1 MMVGPTNDMPRCLRS
16 LLILVDS
23 VLSVGT
29 SLGEKRLRCTGS
41 TIYEAY
47 HDDEWGV
54 PRHDDRHLFE
64 LLILEGTQAGLSWET
79 ILKRR
84 KAYRLAFDNFSIQ
97 IVASYGEKETTNLLE
112 NKGIIRN
119 KLKIHA
125 AINNAKV
132 VLRIQKEFGSLDKH
146 LWGFVDG
153 APLQRN
159 RFSPSDVPTEST
171 ESTRMSKD
179 LKQRG
184 MSFVGPTIM
193 YAFMQSTGMVN
204 DHYTS
209 CFRLNEVKKLSEN

>member
-1 MMVGPTNDMPRCLRS
+1 MANRVLFHHRLKPMTTNPPPKFDPTRCF
-16 LLILVDS
+16 
-23 VLSVGT
+23 G
-29 SLGEKRLRCTGS
+29 TGS

-54 PRHDDRHLFE
+54 PVHDDRHLFE
-64 LLILEGTQAGLSWET
+64 LLILEGTQAGLSWKT

-97 IVASYGEKETTNLLE
+97 IVASYGQKEITTLLE

-146 LWGFVDG
+146 LWGFVGG

-171 ESTRMSKD
+171 ESARMSKD

-204 DHYTS
+204 DHYVS